1 MSFST
6 SAAEREDVIG
16 FMKEEVVNDETRN
29 AVPRLGKDWVVLDIL
44 RPGQSAI
51 HEQSYLVRWLAG
63 INAVATANKQSKLD
77 KILNI
82 T

>member
-51 HEQSYLVRWLAG
+51 HEQSYLVRWPAG